1 MSDKNDIDVLNTC
14 LALLAQGSTI
24 EACLERFPD
33 AATELEP
40 MLRIAAQTQHVGEAI
55 ETPAEAQ
62 RVGLGRITDAWA
74 AKQAKHSNR
83 RWRVFRPLAKSW
95 AVAMIAVMVLVFG
108 GWTTTTAAA
117 GSVPGEVLYPV
128 KKAQER
134 FRLVVSFSDRGKAE
148 LHAKFAQK
156 RIQEIEKLAA
166 RGKSLAVMDR
176 TTERMA
182 NHTRRAVVL
191 MGGVL
196 PTPVPSTSDFTA
208 PTTPPIRVT
217 LDPAS
222 GLITISENKS
232 SRERYVMQERFLR
245 QYRKFQEM
253 QERNSRQTQPSQ
265 RARMEESFHRS
276 RELLR
281 RAILAMKAL
290 DESESRYRKKP
301 KGQRK

>member
-1 MSDKNDIDVLNTC
+1 MSNKIDIEILNTC
-14 LALLAQGSTI
+14 LELLAQEGTI

-33 AATELEP
+33 AAAELEP
-40 MLRIAAQTQHVGEAI
+40 MLLIASQTQHVGESIA
-55 ETPAEAQ
+55 TPADAQ

-74 AKQAKHSNR
+74 AKQAKRSSR

-95 AVAMIAVMVLVFG
+95 AVAMIAVMVLAFG
-108 GWTTTTAAA
+108 GWTTSTAAA

-128 KKAQER
+128 KQAQER
-134 FRLVVSFSDRGKAE
+134 IRLVVSFSDRGKAE
-148 LHAKFAQK
+148 LHAKFAQE
-156 RIQEIEKLAA
+156 RTQEIDKLAS
-166 RGKSLAVMDR
+166 RGRSQAVMDR
-176 TTERMA
+176 TAERMA

-196 PTPVPSTSDFTA
+196 PNPVPATSDFTA
-208 PTTPPIRVT
+208 PTTPSIRVT

-245 QYRKFQEM
+245 QYRNFQEM
-253 QERNSRQTQPSQ
+253 QERIALQTQPSQ

-290 DESESRYRKKP
+290 EESESR
-301 KGQRK
+301 QR

>member
-14 LALLAQGSTI
+14 LELLAQGSTI

-33 AATELEP
+33 AASELEP
-40 MLRIAAQTQHVGEAI
+40 MLLIATQTQRVGEAI

-62 RVGLGRITDAWA
+62 RVGLARITDAWS
-74 AKQAKHSNR
+74 AKQAKRRSR
-83 RWRVFRPLAKSW
+83 RWRAFRPLAKSW
-95 AVAMIAVMVLVFG
+95 AVAMIGVMVLVFG

-134 FRLVVSFSDRGKAE
+134 FLLAVSFSDRGKAE
-148 LHAKFAQK
+148 LHAKFVQE
-156 RIQEIEKLAA
+156 RTQEIEKLAF
-166 RGKSLAVMDR
+166 RGKSQAVMDR
-176 TTERMA
+176 TAKRMA

-196 PTPVPSTSDFTA
+196 PTPAPATSNFTA
-208 PTTPPIRVT
+208 PTNPPIRVT

-222 GLITISENKS
+222 GLITISVNKS

-245 QYRKFQEM
+245 QYRNFQEM
-253 QERNSRQTQPSQ
+253 KERIKVYLEASAEE
-265 RARMEESFHRS
+265 RARMEASFHRS
-276 RELLR
+276 QELLR
-281 RAILAMKAL
+281 QAILAMKAL
-290 DESESRYRKKP
+290 EDAESR
-301 KGQRK
+301 QR

>member
-14 LALLAQGSTI
+14 LEFLAKGSTI
-24 EACLERFPD
+24 EACLERFPE
-33 AATELEP
+33 AAAELDP
-40 MLRIAAQTQHVGEAI
+40 MLLIASQTQRVGESI

-62 RVGLGRITDAWA
+62 RVGLGRITDAWS
-74 AKQAKHSNR
+74 AKQAKRSSR
-83 RWRVFRPLAKSW
+83 RWRIFRPLAKSW
-95 AVAMIAVMVLVFG
+95 AVAMIAVMVVVFG

-117 GSVPGEVLYPV
+117 GSIPGEVLYPV

-134 FRLVVSFSDRGKAE
+134 IRLVVSFSDRGKAE
-148 LHAKFAQK
+148 LHAKFAQE
-156 RIQEIEKLAA
+156 RTQEIEKLAS
-166 RGKSLAVMDR
+166 RGRSQAAMDR
-176 TTERMA
+176 TAERMA

-196 PTPVPSTSDFTA
+196 PTPVPATSDFTA

-245 QYRKFQEM
+245 QYRNFEEM
-253 QERNSRQTQPSQ
+253 QERISRQTQHSQ

-290 DESESRYRKKP
+290 EEAESRQP
-301 KGQRK
+301 

>member
-1 MSDKNDIDVLNTC
+1 MSDKQDVDALNTC
-14 LALLAQGSTI
+14 LELLEQGSTI
-24 EACLERFPD
+24 EACLERFPE
-33 AATELEP
+33 AAAELEP
-40 MLRIAAQTQHVGEAI
+40 LLRLAMQTKQVGDAI

-62 RVGLGRITDAWA
+62 CLGLGRITDAWA
-74 AKQAKHSNR
+74 TKQAKRSNP

-95 AVAMIAVMVLVFG
+95 AIAMIAVMVLAFG
-108 GWTTTTAAA
+108 GWTTTSAAA
-117 GSVPGEVLYPV
+117 GSVPDEVLYPV

-148 LHAKFAQK
+148 LHAKFAQE
-156 RIQEIEKLAA
+156 RTQEIEKLAA
-166 RGKSLAVMDR
+166 RGKGQDVMERTAV
-176 TTERMA
+176 RME

-196 PTPVPSTSDFTA
+196 PIPVPATSNFTA
-208 PTTPPIRVT
+208 PATPQIRVT

-222 GLITISENKS
+222 GLITITENKS

-245 QYRKFQEM
+245 QYQNFQEM
-253 QERNSRQTQPSQ
+253 EERLARQAQTNR

-276 RELLR
+276 QELFL

-290 DESESRYRKKP
+290 EEAESSRP
-301 KGQRK
+301 

>member
-14 LALLAQGSTI
+14 LELLGQGSTI

-33 AATELEP
+33 AASELEP
-40 MLRIAAQTQHVGEAI
+40 MLLIATQTQRVGEAI

-62 RVGLGRITDAWA
+62 RVGLGRITDAWT
-74 AKQAKHSNR
+74 AKQAKRSTR

-134 FRLVVSFSDRGKAE
+134 FRLVVSYSDRGKAE
-148 LHAKFAQK
+148 LHAKFAQE
-156 RIQEIEKLAA
+156 RTQEIEKLAA
-166 RGKSLAVMDR
+166 RGKSQTVMDR
-176 TTERMA
+176 TAERMA

-208 PTTPPIRVT
+208 STTPQIRVI

-245 QYRKFQEM
+245 QYRNFQEM
-253 QERNSRQTQPSQ
+253 EERIARQAQSNQ

-276 RELLR
+276 QELLR

-290 DESESRYRKKP
+290 EEADSR
-301 KGQRK
+301 QR

>member
-1 MSDKNDIDVLNTC
+1 MSNKIDIEILNTC
-14 LALLAQGSTI
+14 LELLAQEGTI

-33 AATELEP
+33 AAAELEP
-40 MLRIAAQTQHVGEAI
+40 MLLIASQTQHVGESIA
-55 ETPAEAQ
+55 TPADAQ

-74 AKQAKHSNR
+74 AKQAKRSSR

-95 AVAMIAVMVLVFG
+95 AVAMIAVMVLAFG
-108 GWTTTTAAA
+108 GWTTSTAAA

-128 KKAQER
+128 KQAQER
-134 FRLVVSFSDRGKAE
+134 IRLVVSFSDRGKAE
-148 LHAKFAQK
+148 LHAKFAQE
-156 RIQEIEKLAA
+156 RTQEIDKLAS
-166 RGKSLAVMDR
+166 RGRSQAVMDR
-176 TTERMA
+176 TAERMA

-196 PTPVPSTSDFTA
+196 PNPVPATSDFTA
-208 PTTPPIRVT
+208 PTTPSIRVT

-222 GLITISENKS
+222 GLITIGENKS

-245 QYRKFQEM
+245 QYRNFQEM
-253 QERNSRQTQPSQ
+253 QERIALQTQPSQ

-290 DESESRYRKKP
+290 EESESR
-301 KGQRK
+301 QR